1 MFAEH
6 KIEIKPA
13 IMYRTMINEWPK
25 EEAFDYDMVVLF
37 TPSGVSALKT
47 NFPNLTSEN
56 IKIACIGTNTAN
68 ALKEIGLEADIVPT
82 PEYPSITAAIKAYL
96 EQHCV

>member
-1 MFAEH
+1 MNYNGNKA
-6 KIEIKPA
+6 
-13 IMYRTMINEWPK
+13 
-25 EEAFDYDMVVLF
+25 
-37 TPSGVSALKT
+37 
-47 NFPNLTSEN
+47 EN